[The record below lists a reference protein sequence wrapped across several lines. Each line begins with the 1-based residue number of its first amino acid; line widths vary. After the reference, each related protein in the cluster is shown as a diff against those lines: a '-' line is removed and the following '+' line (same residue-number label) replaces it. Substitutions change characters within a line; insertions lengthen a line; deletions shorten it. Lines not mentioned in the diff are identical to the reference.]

1 MAGASR
7 RFVTRWTNR
16 THGNSAVKPERWT
29 LSFTSR
35 ITRIVQKPL
44 GCVSAVS
51 QLTAF
56 CSINTVGGG
65 HHRCAHVPLPRTFQ
79 PAAASA
85 SLDDGIGATAGGPQA
100 DADAD
105 EECDSEGHPM
115 AKPALAIA
123 ELLPCPRRF
132 VMAADS
138 RCG

>member
-1 MAGASR
+1 LDEPYAWKLRGEA
-7 RFVTRWTNR
+7 
-16 THGNSAVKPERWT
+16 PEGWT

-65 HHRCAHVPLPRTFQ
+65 HHHCAHVPLPRTFQ

-85 SLDDGIGATAGGPQA
+85 SLHDGIGATAGGPQA
-100 DADAD
+100 DAD
-105 EECDSEGHPM
+105 EECDSEGHPV
-115 AKPALAIA
+115 AKLALAIA
-123 ELLPCPRRF
+123 ELLSYPRRF